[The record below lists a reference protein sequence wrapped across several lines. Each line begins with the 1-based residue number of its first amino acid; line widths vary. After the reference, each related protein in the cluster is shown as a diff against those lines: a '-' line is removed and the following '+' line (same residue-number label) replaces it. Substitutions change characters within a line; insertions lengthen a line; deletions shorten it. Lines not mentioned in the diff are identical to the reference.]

1 MPNNI
6 INHLQSMPSLEW
18 LQKQI
23 VDHYSSPL
31 RRAQLYFV
39 NLEDLYNTYPWEIV
53 ENYPYQKILNTKL
66 ISANQDIL
74 KIVKHDLKLLVN
86 NDCKYG
92 IVSQISFIPL
102 LPSVLSQYVNSND
115 ALIRDLQVGA
125 NDLSNIY
132 NLDQSLKLQQFIL
145 KSLNKI
151 NKNID
156 LNEDFQNICEDF
168 QNNSNP
174 HILRQLQTIT
184 QLMPKRT
191 PKNAY
196 LANTNYFH
204 EVGFYSIRDFAKDY
218 IPENNHYFKY
228 IYNPKIVQTGQLK
241 QVLDDYLHTH
251 TLRDPLNL
259 DSYDLIQI
267 KQFTKPLLFETGNFT
282 KTFNNYSE
290 IEMPQIPVIKGDQLL
305 ILRFHDSKV
314 LGQVNEYYYVY
325 NSTSKNYYLFYTR
338 STDALEVL
346 RNKQ

>member
-6 INHLQSMPSLEW
+6 INHLQNMPSLEW

-23 VDHYSSPL
+23 VDHYSGPL
-31 RRAQLYFV
+31 RQAQLYFV
-39 NLEDLYNTYPWEIV
+39 NLKDLYNTYPWEIV

-74 KIVKHDLKLLVN
+74 KIIKHDLKLLIDN
-86 NDCKYG
+86 GCKYG
-92 IVSQISFIPL
+92 ITSQISFIPL

-115 ALIRDLQVGA
+115 ALIRDLQAGA
-125 NDLSNIY
+125 NDLNNIY

-145 KSLNKI
+145 NSLNKV

-156 LNEDFQNICEDF
+156 LNEDFKNICEDF
-168 QNNSNP
+168 HNNSNP
-174 HILRQLQTIT
+174 HILRQLQIIT
-184 QLMPKRT
+184 HIMPKRT

-204 EVGFYSIRDFAKDY
+204 EVGFYSIRDFAEDY
-218 IPENNHYFKY
+218 IPENNYYFKY

-241 QVLDDYLHTH
+241 QVLDNYLHTH
-251 TLRDPLNL
+251 TLRDSLNL
-259 DSYDLIQI
+259 DSHDLIQI

-282 KTFNNYSE
+282 KAFNNYSE
-290 IEMPQIPVIKGDQLL
+290 IEIPQIPVIKGNQLL

-346 RNKQ
+346 RNK

>member
-1 MPNNI
+1 
-6 INHLQSMPSLEW
+6 MPSLEW

-23 VDHYSSPL
+23 VDHYSDPL
-31 RRAQLYFV
+31 RQAQLYFV
-39 NLEDLYNTYPWEIV
+39 NLKDLYNTYPWEIV

-86 NDCKYG
+86 NGCKYG
-92 IVSQISFIPL
+92 IVSQISLIPL

-115 ALIRDLQVGA
+115 ALIRDLQAGA
-125 NDLSNIY
+125 NDLNNIY

-145 KSLNKI
+145 NSLNKV

-168 QNNSNP
+168 HNNSNP

-184 QLMPKRT
+184 RLMPKRT

-204 EVGFYSIRDFAKDY
+204 EVGFYSIRDFANDY
-218 IPENNHYFKY
+218 IPENNHYFKH
-228 IYNPKIVQTGQLK
+228 IYSSKIVQIGQLK

-325 NSTSKNYYLFYTR
+325 NSISKNYYLFYTR

-346 RNKQ
+346 RNK

>member
-86 NDCKYG
+86 NGCKYG

-115 ALIRDLQVGA
+115 ALIRDLQAGA
-125 NDLSNIY
+125 NNLSNVH

-145 KSLNKI
+145 KSLNKA

-156 LNEDFQNICEDF
+156 LNENFKNICEDF
-168 QNNSNP
+168 HNNSNP
-174 HILRQLQTIT
+174 HILRQLQAIT
-184 QLMPKRT
+184 HIMPKRT
-191 PKNAY
+191 KQSAY

-204 EVGFYSIRDFAKDY
+204 EVGFYSIRDFAQNY
-218 IPENNHYFKY
+218 IPENNYYFKY
-228 IYNPKIVQTGQLK
+228 IYNSKIVQSGQIK
-241 QVLDDYLHTH
+241 QVLNDYLHSPTI
-251 TLRDPLNL
+251 RDPLNL
-259 DSYDLIQI
+259 DSDDRIQI
-267 KQFTKPLLFETGNFT
+267 KRFTKPLLFETDNFT
-282 KTFNNYSE
+282 KAFNNYHE
-290 IEMPQIPVIKGDQLL
+290 VEMPQIPVIKGDQLL
-305 ILRFHDSKV
+305 ILRFNNPNV
-314 LGQVNEYYYVY
+314 FGQMNEYYYVY

-338 STDALEVL
+338 STNVFEAIS
-346 RNKQ
+346 NKQ

>member
-6 INHLQSMPSLEW
+6 INHLQNMPSLEW

-23 VDHYSSPL
+23 VDHYSGPL

-39 NLEDLYNTYPWEIV
+39 NLDDLYNIYPWEIV

-74 KIVKHDLKLLVN
+74 KIIKHDLKLLID

-92 IVSQISFIPL
+92 IVSQISLIPL

-115 ALIRDLQVGA
+115 ALIRDLQAGA

-145 KSLNKI
+145 NSLNKV

-168 QNNSNP
+168 HNNSNP

-184 QLMPKRT
+184 RLMPKRT

-204 EVGFYSIRDFAKDY
+204 EVGFYSIRDFAEDY
-218 IPENNHYFKY
+218 IPENNYYFKY
-228 IYNPKIVQTGQLK
+228 IYHTKIVQAGQLK

-251 TLRDPLNL
+251 TLKDPLNL
-259 DSYDLIQI
+259 DSYDLIKI

-282 KTFNNYSE
+282 KAFNNYSE
-290 IEMPQIPVIKGDQLL
+290 IEIPQIPVIKGDQLL

-338 STDALEVL
+338 STDALEAL